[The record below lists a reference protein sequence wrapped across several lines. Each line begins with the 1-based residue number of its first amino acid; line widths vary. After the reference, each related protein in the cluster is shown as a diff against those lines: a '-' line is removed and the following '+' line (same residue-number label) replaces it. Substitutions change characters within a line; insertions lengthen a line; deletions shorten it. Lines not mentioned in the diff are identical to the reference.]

1 MKKKKH
7 IKRNL
12 LVGLAGAAL
21 VAAIVY
27 DKMNKEKQN
36 TTTST
41 EDEVTSDE
49 VVEAKEE

>member
-12 LVGLAGAAL
+12 LIGLAGVAL

-27 DKMNKEKQN
+27 DKMNKEKVAEAKD
-36 TTTST
+36 
-41 EDEVTSDE
+41 EDEVIVDKTDILD
-49 VVEAKEE
+49 KE

>member
-1 MKKKKH
+1 MKRKKH

-27 DKMNKEKQN
+27 DKMNKEKVAEPK
-36 TTTST
+36 S
-41 EDEVTSDE
+41 EDEVITDK
-49 VVEAKEE
+49 VDTINEEE